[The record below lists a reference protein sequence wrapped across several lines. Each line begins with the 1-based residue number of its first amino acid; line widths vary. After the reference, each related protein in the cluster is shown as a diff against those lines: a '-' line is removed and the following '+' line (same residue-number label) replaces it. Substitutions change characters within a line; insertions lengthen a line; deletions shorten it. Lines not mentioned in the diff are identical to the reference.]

1 MARNRS
7 PRGKVVRRFGAN
19 IFGIEKYDKLLQKKP
34 NLPGKD
40 LSFRKKK
47 ASVYSIQLN
56 EKQKVKLMYG
66 VLERQFRRY
75 FDIASRKKG
84 VTGDNLLEILES
96 RLDNVVYRLHF
107 ARSRRQARQFVLHK
121 HVLVNGE
128 IVNIPSYQLK
138 PGDKIEIRE
147 NYKKNL
153 QLLDALKAVSS
164 YGVLSH
170 LEVNPDACSGV
181 FKNVPAKAD
190 VPDLTGINEQLIVE
204 LYSK

>member
-47 ASVYSIQLN
+47 ASVYSVQLN

-128 IVNIPSYQLK
+128 IVNIPSYQ
-138 PGDKIEIRE
+138 
-147 NYKKNL
+147 
-153 QLLDALKAVSS
+153 
-164 YGVLSH
+164 
-170 LEVNPDACSGV
+170 
-181 FKNVPAKAD
+181 
-190 VPDLTGINEQLIVE
+190 
-204 LYSK
+204 